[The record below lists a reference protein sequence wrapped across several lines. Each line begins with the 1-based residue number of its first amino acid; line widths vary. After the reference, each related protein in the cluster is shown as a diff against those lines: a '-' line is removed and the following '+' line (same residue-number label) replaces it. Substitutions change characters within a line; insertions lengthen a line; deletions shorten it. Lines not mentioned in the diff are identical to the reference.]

1 MWASRMGFRITRMW
15 LLGAAVLTA
24 GCASR
29 GQMDILESRLRQ
41 QDDSITQLQTQLST
55 SQSQLQAA
63 RRESTELKTQLAD
76 GTRTARVEQVSALG
90 QVEGI
95 ELNRFLTGGL
105 DRDGVAGDELFSAVI
120 VPTDSQGNLVKA
132 PGSVSVTLFD
142 LSRPEA
148 QQRIGRW
155 EFSPKQSDSLWHS
168 GFLGSGYIVRVPWQN
183 RPQSPNLLVH
193 ARLKTIDGRQFDT
206 SQTIHIVPPPDGS
219 TPPASVAATSV
230 KERPEETSAT
240 VIPVDVAPASGPS
253 APGQA
258 DQPVAK
264 QATAADASWWNEP
277 KQSAT
282 TGGESQPPQEP
293 AGAKSE

>member
-1 MWASRMGFRITRMW
+1 MGFRITWMW
-15 LLGAAVLTA
+15 IAGAAALAA

-41 QDDSITQLQTQLST
+41 QDDSITQLQNQLST
-55 SQSQLQAA
+55 SHSQLQAA
-63 RRESTELKTQLAD
+63 HRESDELKTQLAD

-105 DRDGVAGDELFSAVI
+105 DRDGVVGDEIFSAVV

-148 QQRIGRW
+148 QQRIGHW
-155 EFSPKQSDSLWHS
+155 EFTQKQCDSLWHS
-168 GFLGSGYIVRVPWQN
+168 GFLGSGYIVRVPWQE
-183 RPQSPNLLVH
+183 RPQSANLLVH

-206 SQTIHIVPPPDGS
+206 SQSIHIVPPGHGA
-219 TPPASVAATSV
+219 TPIPSVASASPKDRPEPSATAVVPASRPAASRPSTSD
-230 KERPEETSAT
+230 
-240 VIPVDVAPASGPS
+240 PV
-253 APGQA
+253 

-264 QATAADASWWNEP
+264 QAPATDAAWWDDSKQAAASGGDP
-277 KQSAT
+277 QPRPAT
-282 TGGESQPPQEP
+282 KPE
-293 AGAKSE
+293 